1 MEDVAMRKISRPFVI
16 EITEE
21 AYKQNSVYR
30 PWVEIRAIGT
40 EDSVVTSLEQR
51 RTLKVVSSINLASV
65 PTKTPR

>member
-1 MEDVAMRKISRPFVI
+1 MRKISRPFVI

-30 PWVEIRAIGT
+30 PWVEIRSIGT